1 MAKEQS
7 KLTQE
12 VQERF
17 WFLFGERGGQ
27 IVANKDTGQLSKLKS
42 TVVTVAVDGL
52 LFRFVHWRDNR
63 QVHVASERLPDE
75 WHELSAPNNGQGIGD
90 SPAHSRAPR
99 RRTKPN
105 PKLQRVSGF

>member
-12 VQERF
+12 FQERF

-42 TVVTVAVDGL
+42 TVVTLAVDGL

-75 WHELSAPNNGQGIGD
+75 WHEL
-90 SPAHSRAPR
+90 
-99 RRTKPN
+99 
-105 PKLQRVSGF
+105 